1 MLAQIRLLRMKLPDA
16 RRRLDRQTPPH
27 FLFLWTKQTMG
38 VHQHPNSGWSK
49 LKEWGPTVAGG
60 IGMIKTGLDVGRAVY
75 GVASAA
81 APYVLPAMAALA
93 PVGL

>member
-1 MLAQIRLLRMKLPDA
+1 
-16 RRRLDRQTPPH
+16 
-27 FLFLWTKQTMG
+27 MG
-38 VHQHPNSGWSK
+38 VHSHPNSGWSK
-49 LKEWGPTVAGG
+49 LKEWGPTIAGG

-81 APYVLPAMAALA
+81 APCVLPAMAALA

>member
-1 MLAQIRLLRMKLPDA
+1 
-16 RRRLDRQTPPH
+16 
-27 FLFLWTKQTMG
+27 MG
-38 VHQHPNSGWSK
+38 AHHHAHTGWAK
-49 LKEWGPTVAGG
+49 LKEYGPSIAGG
-60 IGMIKTGLDVGRAVY
+60 IGMLKTGLDVGRAVY

>member
-1 MLAQIRLLRMKLPDA
+1 MRCCSPSCRGRK
-16 RRRLDRQTPPH
+16 RRRTFS
-27 FLFLWTKQTMG
+27 FLCPRQTMG

-49 LKEWGPTVAGG
+49 LKEWGPTIAGG
-60 IGMIKTGLDVGRAVY
+60 LGMIKTGLDVGRAVY

>member
-1 MLAQIRLLRMKLPDA
+1 MATYKVDDAPWTRRVQQVGSGLA
-16 RRRLDRQTPPH
+16 
-27 FLFLWTKQTMG
+27 
-38 VHQHPNSGWSK
+38 
-49 LKEWGPTVAGG
+49 
-60 IGMIKTGLDVGRAVY
+60 MIKTGIDVGRAVY